1 MKLDFETGFETCFEI
16 GFEIGFENHFEMGFE
31 TGFKTSYCV
40 SDVESCI
47 WGSIQYKKCWSHSDQ
62 IHLVKATSWVKD
74 ISVCKRV
81 HMEPTL
87 PNSIAVAKKWSWRRR
102 VKLEDNTVSK
112 MHTIWES
119 KDNWNGNWCRIFL
132 PSAWKAKGCLI
143 FSSSSFSWGHLSLV
157 LFSFK
162 IPPSSICSTASKFLI
177 FLYL

>member
-1 MKLDFETGFETCFEI
+1 
-16 GFEIGFENHFEMGFE
+16 MGFE

-81 HMEPTL
+81 HKEPTL
-87 PNSIAVAKKWSWRRR
+87 PNSIAVAKKWYWRRR

-132 PSAWKAKGCLI
+132 PSACLGGVSFLYY
-143 FSSSSFSWGHLSLV
+143 FSSLFMKFPIPFHTSEFLHLRLSILRSYV
-157 LFSFK
+157 YQVKFK
-162 IPPSSICSTASKFLI
+162 NKLKFHI
-177 FLYL
+177 F